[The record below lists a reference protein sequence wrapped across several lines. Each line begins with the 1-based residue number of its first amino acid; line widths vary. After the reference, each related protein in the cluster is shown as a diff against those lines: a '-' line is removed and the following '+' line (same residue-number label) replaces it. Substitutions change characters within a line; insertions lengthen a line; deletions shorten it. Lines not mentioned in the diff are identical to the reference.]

1 MKIVVRAVLWNPEGQ
16 ILMARHKKDT
26 PWVLPGGHV
35 EEWETLNQAMI
46 RELQEEFGLKSR
58 FLEIDPGEVLH
69 HKGTK
74 LIHLPLPIAWYT
86 LEYSDANGQD
96 KSRHEYVF
104 LMETDDTIK
113 EVQIEEIAEYKWFD
127 VDEVLEMT
135 PNKDTY
141 DFIIEMLEKIVGD
154 EE

>member
-35 EEWETLNQAMI
+35 EEWETLDQAMI
-46 RELQEEFGLKSR
+46 RELREEFGLESR
-58 FLEIDPGEVLH
+58 FLDIDPGESLH
-69 HKGTK
+69 HKGMK
-74 LIHLPLPIAWYT
+74 LMHLPLPIAWYT
-86 LEYSDANGQD
+86 LEYSDANGKD

-104 LMETDDTIK
+104 LMETDDVIK
-113 EVQIEEIAEYKWFD
+113 EVQIEEIAEYKWFE
-127 VDEVLEMT
+127 VDDVLEMT